1 MKNLIFIVVVSS
13 VYTACQ
19 GTTTASKEST
29 ANSAGT
35 SSGTSSISFPYTA
48 EFTSK
53 FSIGKDSNSLL
64 VLNLY
69 KALEANDMNALANVL
84 ADSVNLNFADGSTFS
99 GSRDSVIAMTKK
111 YRDSLS
117 SIKFDFDAWI
127 PVHADDK
134 NGDAVL
140 TWYKETD
147 TYKNGKVDSIYFH
160 DINGIKDGKVD
171 FLESMS
177 RKLKK

>member
-1 MKNLIFIVVVSS
+1 MKRLLFVLTVS
-13 VYTACQ
+13 VAYAACT
-19 GTTTASKEST
+19 GSPTASKENNTST
-29 ANSAGT
+29 AA
-35 SSGTSSISFPYTA
+35 SSGASSVSFPYTA
-48 EFTSK
+48 NFSSK

-84 ADSVNLNFADGSTFS
+84 ADSVSLNFADGFTFN
-99 GSRDSVIAMTKK
+99 GTRDSAVAMAKK
-111 YRDSLS
+111 FRDSLS
-117 SIKFDFDAWI
+117 SLKFEFDAWM

-140 TWYKETD
+140 TWYKQTD
-147 TYKNGKVDSIYFH
+147 TYKNGKVDSIYYH
-160 DINGIKDGKVD
+160 DINGVKDGKID